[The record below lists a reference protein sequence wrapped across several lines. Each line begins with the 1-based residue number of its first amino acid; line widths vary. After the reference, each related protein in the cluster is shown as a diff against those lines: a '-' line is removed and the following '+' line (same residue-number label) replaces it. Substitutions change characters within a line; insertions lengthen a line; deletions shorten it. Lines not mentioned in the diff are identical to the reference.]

1 MAGSTDNWR
10 RLLADVTKTCN
21 AKPRMRNARANT
33 PRSGASGVAVVAAA
47 HAAAAKVS
55 VISRGARTATNSAPP
70 IAPNAI
76 NEAIRR

>member
-1 MAGSTDNWR
+1 MAGSTANWR

-33 PRSGASGVAVVAAA
+33 PRAGASGVAAA